1 MLHVCRRGRLP
12 DFALSESQ
20 RREREEE
27 LRFAELL
34 EDETSAVSDL
44 FEEADDEAEGG
55 SSA

>member
-1 MLHVCRRGRLP
+1 MWRRFDPVAVL
-12 DFALSESQ
+12 ALSESQ
-20 RREREEE
+20 RREREDE

-44 FEEADDEAEGG
+44 FEGTDDEAEGG